1 VRNSG
6 FQQLFKVNS
15 QQLSTMSISKTRNR
29 LVECARELFARQ
41 GFEATTMN
49 DIAAASGKGRRTLYT
64 YFKNKE
70 ELYEAVITSELEI
83 LSERLDE
90 TANKIISPEEKII
103 GIIYTHLSVIK
114 EVVTRNGSLRAEFF
128 RDIRMVERVRRAFDE
143 EERSVLRQVLQEGV
157 DRNHFKIES
166 IPLVADIIHYA
177 IKGMEV
183 PYIYDRVAK
192 GLSSDDSKRI
202 VCDILNKVLK

>member
-1 VRNSG
+1 
-6 FQQLFKVNS
+6 
-15 QQLSTMSISKTRNR
+15 MSISKTRTR
-29 LVECARELFARQ
+29 LVDCARELFARK

-83 LSERLDE
+83 LSEKLDE
-90 TANKIISPEEKII
+90 MANKIISPEEKIV
-103 GIIYTHLSVIK
+103 GIIYTHLSMIR

-128 RDIRMVERVRRAFDE
+128 RDIRTVERVRRAFDE
-143 EERSVLRQVLQEGV
+143 EERSVLRQILQEGI
-157 DRNHFKIES
+157 DRNIFNIES
-166 IPLVADIIHYA
+166 VPLVADIIHYA

-192 GLSSDDSKRI
+192 GLPSEDSKRI

>member
-1 VRNSG
+1 
-6 FQQLFKVNS
+6 
-15 QQLSTMSISKTRNR
+15 MSISKTRNR
-29 LVECARELFARQ
+29 LVECAQELFARK

-49 DIAAASGKGRRTLYT
+49 DIAVASGKGRRTLYT

-70 ELYEAVITSELEI
+70 ELYEAVIASELEI
-83 LSERLDE
+83 LSEKLDE
-90 TANKIISPEEKII
+90 MANKVISPEDKII
-103 GIIYTHLSVIK
+103 GIIYTHLSMIK

-128 RDIRMVERVRRAFDE
+128 RDIRMVEHVRKAFDE
-143 EERSVLRQVLQEGV
+143 EERSVIRQVLQEGV
-157 DRNHFKIES
+157 ERNVFRIES

-192 GLSSDDSKRI
+192 GLSSEDSRRI
-202 VCDILNKVLK
+202 VGDILNKVLK

>member
-1 VRNSG
+1 
-6 FQQLFKVNS
+6 
-15 QQLSTMSISKTRNR
+15 MSISKTRTR
-29 LVECARELFARQ
+29 LVDCARELFARK

-70 ELYEAVITSELEI
+70 ELYEAVIASELEI
-83 LSERLDE
+83 LSEKLDE
-90 TANKIISPEEKII
+90 TANQIISPEEKIV
-103 GIIYTHLSVIK
+103 GIIYTHLSMIK

-128 RDIRMVERVRRAFDE
+128 RDIRMVEHVRRAFDE
-143 EERSVLRQVLQEGV
+143 EERAVIRQVLQEGV
-157 DRNHFKIES
+157 DRNIFKIES
-166 IPLVADIIHYA
+166 IPLLADIIHYS

-192 GLSSDDSKRI
+192 GVSSEDSKRI
-202 VCDILNKVLK
+202 VCDILDRVLK

>member
-1 VRNSG
+1 
-6 FQQLFKVNS
+6 
-15 QQLSTMSISKTRNR
+15 MSISKTRTR
-29 LVECARELFARQ
+29 LVDCARELFARK

-70 ELYEAVITSELEI
+70 ELYEAVIASELEI
-83 LSERLDE
+83 LSEKLDE
-90 TANKIISPEEKII
+90 TANKIMTPEEKIV
-103 GIIYTHLSVIK
+103 GIIYTHLSMIK

-128 RDIRMVERVRRAFDE
+128 RDIRMVEHVRRAFDE
-143 EERSVLRQVLQEGV
+143 EERAVIRQVLQEGV
-157 DRNHFKIES
+157 DRNVFKIES

-192 GLSSDDSKRI
+192 GVSSEDSKRI
-202 VCDILNKVLK
+202 VCDILDRVIK

>member
-1 VRNSG
+1 
-6 FQQLFKVNS
+6 
-15 QQLSTMSISKTRNR
+15 MSISKTRTR
-29 LVECARELFARQ
+29 LVDCARELFARK

-49 DIAAASGKGRRTLYT
+49 DIATASGKGRRTLYT

-70 ELYEAVITSELEI
+70 ELYESVIASELEI
-83 LSERLDE
+83 LSEKLDE
-90 TANKIISPEEKII
+90 TANQIISPEEKIV
-103 GIIYTHLSVIK
+103 GIIYTHLSMIK

-128 RDIRMVERVRRAFDE
+128 RDIRMVEHVRRAFDE
-143 EERSVLRQVLQEGV
+143 EERAVIRQVLQEGV
-157 DRNHFKIES
+157 DRNIFKIES

-192 GLSSDDSKRI
+192 GVSNEDSKRI
-202 VCDILNKVLK
+202 VCDILDRVLK